1 MGLCL
6 LSKFLVSLSLSL
18 SLLLSLSPSFS
29 PFLSLPF
36 SRSPYLDWR
45 AQFDAHIVISVDG
58 FVAGAELDPT
68 LRALWIISIA
78 VIAAGGGRRSCLQC
92 CS

>member
-18 SLLLSLSPSFS
+18 SLLLSLSLSLP
-29 PFLSLPF
+29 LSLPF

-45 AQFDAHIVISVDG
+45 AHLDAHIVISVDG

-78 VIAAGGGRRSCLQC
+78 VIADGGERRSCVRR